1 MRQTALFSATITAEV
16 RRIADRYT
24 KDAQLVAVRPD
35 EPTVDLIDQ
44 AWVEVFES
52 DKVRALAE
60 ILGRDD
66 VERALVFRRTRH
78 GVDQLVRRLRG
89 LGHHVAALHGD
100 LGQLERERVLEAFK
114 RGTIPTL
121 VATNLAAR
129 GLHVDAIDHVVNF
142 DLPEDPETYVHRI
155 GRTGRA
161 GQRGVAYTFVT
172 EWQYDE
178 FEDLKRRARVPFRQ
192 EQLALYQ

>member
-1 MRQTALFSATITAEV
+1 M
-16 RRIADRYT
+16 
-24 KDAQLVAVRPD
+24 
-35 EPTVDLIDQ
+35 
-44 AWVEVFES
+44 
-52 DKVRALAE
+52 
-60 ILGRDD
+60 
-66 VERALVFRRTRH
+66 
-78 GVDQLVRRLRG
+78 RRLRG

-100 LGQLERERVLEAFK
+100 LGQPERERVLEAFK

-178 FEDLKRRARVPFRQ
+178 FEDLKRRAGVPFRQ